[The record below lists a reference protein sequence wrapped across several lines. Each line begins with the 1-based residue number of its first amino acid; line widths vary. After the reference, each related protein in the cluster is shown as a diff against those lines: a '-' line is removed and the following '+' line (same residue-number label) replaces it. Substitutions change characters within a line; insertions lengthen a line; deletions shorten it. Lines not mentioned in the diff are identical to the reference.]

1 MALFDNYGAG
11 PFYDEMFAADGS
23 VRPHCRSLHAALSAS
38 GRDDFLERQRLAD
51 RTFVELGVTFT
62 VYGDSRGTEKSFPF
76 DLIPRIVPAHEWDT
90 IERGLVQRLTAL
102 NRFLYDVYHEQYIL
116 RDGRVSRELAL
127 GAAHYRPEFHGA
139 DPPGGVYVHIAGS
152 DLIRGGDGRYYVLED
167 NLRTP
172 SGSSY
177 MLENRSVLT
186 RLWPALFRGLRV
198 RPVND
203 YPNQLAMLLRQLAPR
218 GVDEPAIVLL
228 TPGPFNSAYFEHAF
242 LARELGVELVE
253 GRDLMVIDN
262 FAYMKTTKG
271 PRRVDVVYRRV
282 DDDFLDPL
290 TFRSDSLLGCAG
302 LVNAYRAGNVA
313 IANSIGTGV
322 ADDKAVYALVPEMIR
337 YYLGEDPILP
347 NVETFLGADPDQ
359 CSHIL
364 ANLDKLVVKAA
375 NESGG
380 YGMLMGP
387 MASRSEREEFAGR
400 VRANPRNY
408 IAQPLIELS
417 VAPTFVDGR
426 VEGRHI
432 DLRPFALCRPDGAV
446 VVVPGGLTRVALV
459 RGSYVVNSSQG
470 GGSKDT
476 WVLEEDRD
484 ALA

>member
-1 MALFDNYGAG
+1 MALFDSYRLGRHH
-11 PFYDEMFAADGS
+11 DEMFAADGG
-23 VRPHCRSLHAALSAS
+23 VRPHCRSLHATLAGCSE
-38 GRDDFLERQRLAD
+38 GDFRERQRLAD
-51 RTFVELGVTFT
+51 RTFVQMGVTFT
-62 VYGDSRGTEKSFPF
+62 VYGDERGTEKSFPF
-76 DLIPRIVPAHEWDT
+76 DLIPRIVPAHEWRV
-90 IERGLVQRLTAL
+90 IERGLSQRLEAL
-102 NRFLYDVYHEQYIL
+102 NRFLHDVYHEQHIL
-116 RDGRVSRELAL
+116 RDGVVSRELAL

-152 DLIRGGDGRYYVLED
+152 DLIRGSDGRYMVLED

-172 SGSSY
+172 SGASY
-177 MLENRSVLT
+177 MLENRNVLT

-203 YPNQLAMLLRQLAPR
+203 YPSQLSILLRQLAPR
-218 GVDEPAIVLL
+218 GIDDPAIVLL
-228 TPGPFNSAYFEHAF
+228 TPGPHNSAYFEHAF

-262 FAYMKTTKG
+262 FVYMKTTKG
-271 PRRVDVVYRRV
+271 PRRVDVVYRRI

-290 TFRSDSLLGCAG
+290 VFRPDSLLGCTG

-313 IANSIGTGV
+313 VANSIGTGV
-322 ADDKAVYALVPEMIR
+322 ADDKAVYAFVPAMIR
-337 YYLGEDPILP
+337 YYLGEEPILP
-347 NVETFLGADPDQ
+347 NVETFVGADPGH
-359 CSHIL
+359 CAHIL

-387 MASRSEREEFAGR
+387 MASRDEREDFGR
-400 VRANPRNY
+400 RIAANPRNY
-408 IAQPLIELS
+408 IAQPLIDLS
-417 VAPTFVDGR
+417 TAPTFVDGT
-426 VEGRHI
+426 VEPRHI
-432 DLRPFALCRPDGAV
+432 DLRPFALCRPDGQT

-476 WVLEEDRD
+476 WVLEEDAD